1 MPRTIVITGSGSGIG
16 AATRT
21 VLEAEGAQVI
31 GVDLQGAE
39 IEADLSLPE
48 ERERTI
54 REIESRCD
62 GALDGIVP
70 CAGIMGTKF
79 AGSQIVSVNYFGTV
93 VLLDAL
99 RPLLAKGAEP
109 TVVAISSNSTT
120 LSPNVYQDL
129 IDACLEG
136 DEKRAGSLADEQGFM
151 AYAAS
156 KTALSH
162 WVRRNAVTHD
172 WAGNR
177 IRLNAVAPGR
187 TRTAMDEAM
196 MKDEVLSKFV
206 QELPIPVGQPA
217 ESREIADFIAF
228 LMGPKAR
235 FFCGSIL
242 FCDGGTDALT
252 RPDAWPVGQTP

>member
-21 VLEAEGAQVI
+21 VLEAEGARVI

-62 GALDGIVP
+62 GVLDGIVP

-129 IDACLEG
+129 IEACLE
-136 DEKRAGSLADEQGFM
+136 ADE
-151 AYAAS
+151 
-156 KTALSH
+156 
-162 WVRRNAVTHD
+162 
-172 WAGNR
+172 
-177 IRLNAVAPGR
+177 
-187 TRTAMDEAM
+187 
-196 MKDEVLSKFV
+196 
-206 QELPIPVGQPA
+206 
-217 ESREIADFIAF
+217 
-228 LMGPKAR
+228 
-235 FFCGSIL
+235 
-242 FCDGGTDALT
+242 
-252 RPDAWPVGQTP
+252 